1 MRGEVVCVEADGMGC
16 GYSEQAWQSSQES
29 KSPSTAISQPVCTC
43 KQTLWKVSVALRLS
57 LGLHL
62 TFLGIATKKSSVL
75 EGAQR
80 RTLEML
86 SG

>member
-1 MRGEVVCVEADGMGC
+1 MRGEVVCVEADGMWVFGASMAEQP
-16 GYSEQAWQSSQES
+16 GERKPKYSHKPPCVQ
-29 KSPSTAISQPVCTC
+29 C

-62 TFLGIATKKSSVL
+62 PFLGFATKQSSVL